1 MNKRWASEQAKW
13 FWGGLLAVLIVA
25 VFFRFWQIDSIP
37 PGLFGD
43 EATDGIDALDVLAG
57 RGHVFFPANYGREG
71 LHMWIVALSIRLLG
85 VSPYAVRLPS
95 ILAGILTAMATFWL
109 GYELFVHRQEQSSK
123 QQPVGNRRWL
133 YLIPLAAAL
142 YVSTSFWHVHFSRFG
157 IRGVFTTTTTA
168 LTMAALWRALN
179 THRWRWF
186 AISGVF
192 LGLGMHF
199 YTASRFVPFVLVA
212 FYSAWLLL
220 SLLGVRQQE
229 RLDSVLHF
237 VMGTALQ
244 FAVAALVFA
253 PLGYYFLTHPGS
265 FMQRAGEVSVFQDG
279 ASLQALATIARA
291 AGANLLQFIW
301 PGAGDQ
307 ARFYNLPGRAVF
319 DPLTA
324 VLALVGVII
333 SAKRWRNPV
342 YGFLLAWFV
351 VMALPSFIAVDRYP
365 TLPRLLGVIPG
376 VYFFPAI
383 GLSALVGFIL
393 KRWGEKRRWGEIAAV
408 GLVVIA
414 LFTHAALTYR
424 DYFHIWGP
432 APATAEA
439 FEADMTAAWR
449 WLEAHP
455 DAESGQVYLSSDIY
469 KHPTFMFLHEQTPTS
484 EYFAR
489 RNPNLHWFDGR
500 GAWPLPA
507 PDQPATIL
515 VGDSAPPPDFIV
527 ALLDLEMAPV
537 ADGTVTLARSD
548 VYPDAPP
555 QVLFTDQLAL
565 LEQFVFTPPDSP
577 EQMVIVQVWR
587 TSGPE
592 GEGWRRYQIQSAVLN
607 DSGEQ
612 LAQAS
617 AAMGFVSTE
626 WPQDGVFI
634 TWQVLPWSD
643 QESVAGTA
651 LRLSPEGEASLQPV
665 GSGEGWLAIPLA
677 GPEML
682 Q

>member
-1 MNKRWASEQAKW
+1 
-13 FWGGLLAVLIVA
+13 
-25 VFFRFWQIDSIP
+25 
-37 PGLFGD
+37 
-43 EATDGIDALDVLAG
+43 
-57 RGHVFFPANYGREG
+57 
-71 LHMWIVALSIRLLG
+71 
-85 VSPYAVRLPS
+85 
-95 ILAGILTAMATFWL
+95 
-109 GYELFVHRQEQSSK
+109 
-123 QQPVGNRRWL
+123 
-133 YLIPLAAAL
+133 
-142 YVSTSFWHVHFSRFG
+142 
-157 IRGVFTTTTTA
+157 
-168 LTMAALWRALN
+168 
-179 THRWRWF
+179 
-186 AISGVF
+186 
-192 LGLGMHF
+192 
-199 YTASRFVPFVLVA
+199 
-212 FYSAWLLL
+212 
-220 SLLGVRQQE
+220 
-229 RLDSVLHF
+229 
-237 VMGTALQ
+237 
-244 FAVAALVFA
+244 
-253 PLGYYFLTHPGS
+253 
-265 FMQRAGEVSVFQDG
+265 
-279 ASLQALATIARA
+279 
-291 AGANLLQFIW
+291 
-301 PGAGDQ
+301 
-307 ARFYNLPGRAVF
+307 
-319 DPLTA
+319 
-324 VLALVGVII
+324 
-333 SAKRWRNPV
+333 
-342 YGFLLAWFV
+342 
-351 VMALPSFIAVDRYP
+351 
-365 TLPRLLGVIPG
+365 
-376 VYFFPAI
+376 
-383 GLSALVGFIL
+383 
-393 KRWGEKRRWGEIAAV
+393 
-408 GLVVIA
+408 
-414 LFTHAALTYR
+414 
-424 DYFHIWGP
+424 
-432 APATAEA
+432 
-439 FEADMTAAWR
+439 MTAAWR

-592 GEGWRRYQIQSAVLN
+592 GEGWRRYQIQSALLN